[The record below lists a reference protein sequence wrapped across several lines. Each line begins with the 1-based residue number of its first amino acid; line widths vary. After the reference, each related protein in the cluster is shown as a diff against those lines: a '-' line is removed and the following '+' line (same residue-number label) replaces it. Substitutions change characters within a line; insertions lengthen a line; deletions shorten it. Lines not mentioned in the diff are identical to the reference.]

1 MSVFYY
7 DIEGDI
13 IDEYNNIITFFDPLA
28 MAMDIVS
35 YIRTLSSTYNHSVV
49 VNEKIKMKHVFAS
62 ICHIA
67 YFFAKI
73 VVKSL

>member
-1 MSVFYY
+1 MFYY

-13 IDEYNNIITFFDPLA
+13 IDEYNI
-28 MAMDIVS
+28 
-35 YIRTLSSTYNHSVV
+35 YILQSTANGKGYSKLYYNFIFHFNHSVV
-49 VNEKIKMKHVFAS
+49 VNEKKIKNFFAS

-73 VVKSL
+73 VVKCL